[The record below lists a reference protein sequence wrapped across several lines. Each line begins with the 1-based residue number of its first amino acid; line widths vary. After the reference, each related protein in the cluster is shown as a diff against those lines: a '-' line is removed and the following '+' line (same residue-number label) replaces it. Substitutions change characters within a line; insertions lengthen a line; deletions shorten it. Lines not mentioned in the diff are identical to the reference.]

1 MIAALVARDRNAW
14 SEFVERFQGLVYAR
28 VARTALEFNGCLDR
42 SAIEDIRAEIFT
54 ALIEDDF
61 ASLRRFEGRSSL
73 ATWLAIIAR
82 RSCLKWMHKQSQRL
96 EQANQRIDDLP
107 QQTITGGSTDMLA
120 ALIQMEDQLQLN
132 TMLDRLNDGDRS
144 VLKMFYMEGQSYAQ
158 IGRNLG
164 VSINSVGPKLQRA
177 QQRLRR
183 LMENDGQSMAN
194 HK

>member
-1 MIAALVARDRNAW
+1 M
-14 SEFVERFQGLVYAR
+14 
-28 VARTALEFNGCLDR
+28 C
-42 SAIEDIRAEIFT
+42 
-54 ALIEDDF
+54 
-61 ASLRRFEGRSSL
+61 SS
-73 ATWLAIIAR
+73 
-82 RSCLKWMHKQSQRL
+82 
-96 EQANQRIDDLP
+96 DL
-107 QQTITGGSTDMLA
+107 TDMLA